1 MSHPISL
8 KEIERKAFSSTFQD
22 GLWDLYLGLQLLA
35 WGLAPLLEEIVPLSD
50 WWVAVLAAPLML
62 VYLAVFAAKKY
73 ITAPRIG
80 HVKFGSKRKAKVKGV
95 AAMTFVILLLGLFV
109 GALWWGGTKTG
120 LPEWVAG
127 IPLPP
132 VIWMVLLITAFSLA
146 AYFLDFSRLYL
157 YGVLYAISLPTR
169 IILKQNPA
177 LGSISLIA
185 YFVSGSVMV
194 LIGAVLF
201 IRFLR
206 EYPLRIVAASD
217 GNS

>member
-35 WGLAPLLEEIVPLSD
+35 WGLALLLEEIVPLSD

>member
-1 MSHPISL
+1 MNL
-8 KEIERKAFSSTFQD
+8 KEIERKAFMSTFQD
-22 GLWDLYLGLQLLA
+22 GLWDLFLGLQLLA

-50 WWVAVLAAPLML
+50 WWVAVLTAPLML
-62 VYLAVFAAKKY
+62 VYLTIFTAKKY

-80 HVKFGSKRKAKVKGV
+80 RVKFGSKRKAKVKGV
-95 AAMTFVILLLGLFV
+95 VAMTFVILLLGLFV
-109 GALWWGGTKTG
+109 GALWWGGVRTG
-120 LPEWVAG
+120 LPEWVAV
-127 IPLPP
+127 PP
-132 VIWMVLLITAFSLA
+132 VIWMVLLITGFSLA
-146 AYFLDFSRLYL
+146 AYFLDLSRLYL

-201 IRFLR
+201 IRFLHD
-206 EYPLRIVAASD
+206 YPLPAVEAAD
-217 GNS
+217 

>member
-1 MSHPISL
+1 MSHPIKL
-8 KEIERKAFSSTFQD
+8 KELERKAFTSTFQD
-22 GLWDLYLGLQLLA
+22 GLWDLFLGLQLLA

-62 VYLAVFAAKKY
+62 VYLAIFAAKKY

-95 AAMTFVILLLGLFV
+95 VAITFVILLLGLFV
-109 GALWWGGTKTG
+109 GALWWGGIKTG

-132 VIWMVLLITAFSLA
+132 VIWMVLLITGFSLA

-201 IRFLR
+201 TRFLR
-206 EYPLRIVAASD
+206 KYPLRVVAASD
-217 GNS
+217 ANS